1 MANIDPRA
9 SAKNIN
15 YPQMVAGFLT
25 VFFATMFL
33 AINYFNVLNN
43 ILYFAQNLLKVI
55 LFSRSVAKPNPTK
68 EVGVKLI
75 SNLSNDN
82 GSIQLEPSA
91 AY

>member
-1 MANIDPRA
+1 MESPLRAVDFFANIDPRA

-43 ILYFAQNLLKVI
+43 ILYFAQNLLSQ
-55 LFSRSVAKPNPTK
+55 FN
-68 EVGVKLI
+68 
-75 SNLSNDN
+75 
-82 GSIQLEPSA
+82 
-91 AY
+91 